1 MYRVDFEIVGF
12 KRTLDILEEE
22 KEKIDALS
30 EAEKSNFK
38 LDPRKFN
45 KLRMKQIENI
55 YGELGQHMLMMLPQK
70 PSKAIPI
77 LYQRFKMNYERRRQE
92 RDECVKDWH
101 N

>member
-45 KLRMKQIENI
+45 KLRMK
-55 YGELGQHMLMMLPQK
+55 
-70 PSKAIPI
+70 
-77 LYQRFKMNYERRRQE
+77 
-92 RDECVKDWH
+92 
-101 N
+101 